1 MKFMFLN
8 GLTDSEKSAF
18 YTLAKSI
25 IAADESIADREVILL
40 TQYLQEMRMTVE
52 QVRPFSFD
60 EAVGIFTVADSEKG
74 RQIYIELFALAM
86 CDAADFAPEE
96 AELLSSI
103 AAKLDISEKTQN
115 DLQDCVLSLLHV
127 YGRMNELIKG

>member
-18 YTLAKSI
+18 YTLAKGI
-25 IAADESIADREVILL
+25 IAVDESIADKEVILL
-40 TQYLQEMRMTVE
+40 TQYLREMSMTVE

-60 EAVGIFTVADSEKG
+60 EAVGIFTVANSEKC

-103 AAKLDISEKTQN
+103 AAKLDISEKTQT

-127 YGRMNELIKG
+127 YGRMNELIRG

>member
-52 QVRPFSFD
+52 QIRPFSFD
-60 EAVGIFTVADSEKG
+60 EAVGIFTVADSEKC

-86 CDAADFAPEE
+86 CDATDFAPEE
-96 AELLSSI
+96 AKLLSAI
-103 AAKLDISEKTQN
+103 ADKLDISEQTQI